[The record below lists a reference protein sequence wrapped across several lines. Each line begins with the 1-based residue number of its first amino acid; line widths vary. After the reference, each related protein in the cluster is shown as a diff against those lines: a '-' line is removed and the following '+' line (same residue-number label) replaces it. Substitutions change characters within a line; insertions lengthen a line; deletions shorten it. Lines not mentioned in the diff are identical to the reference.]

1 MDINLIING
10 TDFSDKIKDFSFLDR
25 RNITEYIF
33 SLDETILTPLPS
45 NSSFTVMINNETIFE
60 NSTDIEYELAT
71 RETGSIIRIRIDKM
85 QQK

>member
-10 TDFSDKIKDFSFLDR
+10 TDFSDKIKDFNFLDR

-45 NSSFTVMINNETIFE
+45 NSSFTVMINNETLFE

-85 QQK
+85 Q